1 MSNIKL
7 IKACEGKT
15 SSQGG
20 LNIAEFKDE
29 LKKLFP
35 ELVFRINNCGLRS
48 MLHDIC
54 KERGIIPHTGVPKL
68 TKDIEL
74 KGIIDKI
81 KDLSIANKG
90 IKKENDDKIKEQQP
104 QQQPHQQPQQ
114 QPHQQA
120 QEDIDLKL
128 PNRNIYINLEYSKI
142 PFIQLTKKIIDKIVS
157 VVDDI
162 DYIIR
167 YKNLFDNVI
176 SGEFDGIDNYN
187 YELENKISHSKYGI
201 GSIHINSVY
210 NDGHVD
216 FISTLYTISLVLLE
230 LSKLDIVNINKIL
243 KGNVH
248 YLCLNAIT
256 RAIEVDINKLKTN
269 GDINSETM
277 TFEKYI
283 TENFLFFI
291 EILCKQNMNID
302 NPKDLAIKLVK
313 DSKHLLV
320 GIQALVKRSGLTD
333 DRAIEIAKEVFI
345 AVGMFENCKDY

>member
-29 LKKLFP
+29 LKKIFP

-104 QQQPHQQPQQ
+104 HQQPQD
-114 QPHQQA
+114 
-120 QEDIDLKL
+120 DIDLKL
-128 PNRNIYINLEYSKI
+128 PTNRNIYITLEYSKI
-142 PFIQLTKKIIDKIVS
+142 QFIQLTKKIIDKIVS

-176 SGEFDGIDNYN
+176 SGEFDGIDNYD

-333 DRAIEIAKEVFI
+333 DRAIEIAEEVFI
-345 AVGMFENCKDY
+345 GVGMFKNCKDY